1 MRIVLIS
8 GAGLS
13 STSGAPTFNE
23 IVGHPLYEAFT
34 KADNDTALEV
44 AQQIAEELDAFKP
57 NRVHRECVLI
67 EDVCRHLSVPFTHYT
82 LNIDTL
88 IERANGNCTH
98 VYGSAQSPSTL
109 VKYRF
114 MPQVD
119 LTACD
124 WQPGDI
130 VVFLGVSEHGLPL
143 AHIESAID
151 SAGGAVFHYNLEY
164 RDSLVG
170 NQIVGDL
177 IDSFCCSEVLRHIPL
192 PISVADNIDGLG
204 TNIEFAEF
212 SVGGNHYEIFF
223 TPADLMTVN
232 DDMLEAGRHA
242 LDIQDSSRLF
252 EVKFDLSK
260 NLQQRT
266 YFKRPP
272 NNLGVKKM
280 NVLGQ
285 ILLAYISSH
294 YACSETQPSM
304 YVAEAQYPKLNGF
317 YKKLANSDG
326 VKLRWAHT
334 LIDNPY
340 NSNSGDFYAFKP
352 KP

>member
-13 STSGAPTFNE
+13 STSGAPTYND
-23 IVGHPLYEAFT
+23 ILGHPLYTAFT
-34 KADNDTALEV
+34 KADNESALNL
-44 AQQIAEELDAFKP
+44 AQQIAEEFDAFQP
-57 NRVHRECVLI
+57 NRVHRECALI
-67 EDVCRHLSVPFTHYT
+67 EEVCQHLGIPFTHYT

-88 IERANGNCTH
+88 IERANGSSTH
-98 VYGSAQSPSTL
+98 IYGSAQLPAAL
-109 VKYRF
+109 VEYRF

-119 LTACD
+119 LTAYD

-130 VVFLGVSEHGLPL
+130 VVFLGVSEQGLPL
-143 AHIESAID
+143 AHIESVID
-151 SAGGAVFHYNLEY
+151 TAGGVVFHYNLEH
-164 RDSLVG
+164 RSSLVG
-170 NQIVGDL
+170 SQVVGDL
-177 IDSFCCSEVLRHIPL
+177 LDTFYCAEVLRHIPL
-192 PISVADNIDGLG
+192 PISIADNVDGLG

-212 SVGGNHYEIFF
+212 TVGGNHYEIFF
-223 TPADLMTVN
+223 TPSDLMTVD
-232 DDMLEAGRHA
+232 DDMLAEGRHA
-242 LDIQDSSRLF
+242 LDVQDSTRLF

-260 NLQQRT
+260 NLEQRT
-266 YFKRPP
+266 YFERPP
-272 NNLGVKKM
+272 NNLGLKEM
-280 NVLGQ
+280 NILGQ

-304 YVAEAQYPKLNGF
+304 YLAEAQYPKLNGF
-317 YKKLANSDG
+317 YKKLANSNG
-326 VKLRWAHT
+326 VQLRWSHT